1 LAIRQC
7 RRAATQFAVAAA
19 VASVVTLVAFMLD
32 AYASQGTWIEGFDT
46 LVFLGVGVWV
56 LRRGPEHWHVAAAI
70 GLGLVAL
77 AVGLLDGAIFVHP
90 VVLAILPATAIRVF
104 DVVAIGAGLAAVA
117 LGSLVY
123 AETARLTRGEER
135 FRIHEL
141 HP

>member
-1 LAIRQC
+1 
-7 RRAATQFAVAAA
+7 
-19 VASVVTLVAFMLD
+19 
-32 AYASQGTWIEGFDT
+32 
-46 LVFLGVGVWV
+46 

-77 AVGLLDGAIFVHP
+77 AVGLLDGAIFFHP

-104 DVVAIGAGLAAVA
+104 DVVAIGAGLDALA
-117 LGSLVY
+117 LGSLIY
-123 AETARLTRGEER
+123 AETARLTPREEG